1 MSKKT
6 KEMRAEKKK
15 KATYNMTAEML
26 DALEDKVREEAVGQS
41 VIAVAALSV
50 MVINDKFG
58 TLADAEPDKRAEVFT
73 DHLFNLWDEFNEGRI
88 TFKDCIDVLKDECG
102 IDIKEKGGKK

>member
-26 DALEDKVREEAVGQS
+26 DNLENKVREEAVGQS

-58 TLADAEPDKRAEVFT
+58 KLEEAEPEKRPEVFT
-73 DHLFNLWDEFNEGRI
+73 DLLFNLWDQFNAGYI
-88 TFKDCIDVLKDECG
+88 TFKDCIDTLKDECG